1 MGASDVL
8 LIHFAFLPGAKSLS
22 RDALPGLFPAC
33 ARTVSMKAFRLQ
45 IQPDKTIQLSVTPR
59 VHHPDPYAQT
69 IADAIRVQPGDRVLD
84 LGCGAGGY
92 GLATAA
98 RGAGSVVFTDIDP
111 AAVACALRN
120 AERNGVRQAEGRVGS
135 LFAPVRGELFDI
147 IITTLPQLPA
157 PEPILA
163 ARYGGPDGLR
173 YLRRLADR
181 AGNHLAPG
189 GRLYMLITDWAFPP
203 RVERLFKRRG
213 YAFLRVARVERA
225 FQPAEYDAFAPGLFD
240 YLDGRAQRGL
250 AQYRRNGNWCYLG
263 VSFFE
268 ATANGKHKEAVV
280 TAAAGA
286 LSREISAES
295 NG

>member
-1 MGASDVL
+1 
-8 LIHFAFLPGAKSLS
+8 
-22 RDALPGLFPAC
+22 
-33 ARTVSMKAFRLQ
+33 MKTFRLQ
-45 IQPDKTIQLSVTPR
+45 ISPEQTINLSVAR
-59 VHHPDPYAQT
+59 QVHHPDPYAGVV
-69 IADAIRVQPGDRVLD
+69 AEAIRVQPGDRVLD

-92 GLATAA
+92 GLATAV

-120 AERNGVRQAEGRVGS
+120 ADENGIRQVQGRVGS
-135 LFAPVRGELFDI
+135 LFAPVRGEVFDI

-157 PEPILA
+157 PGPILA

-181 AGNHLAPG
+181 TANHLAPG
-189 GRLYMLITDWAFPP
+189 GRLYMLITDWAWPP
-203 RVERLFKRRG
+203 RVERLFRRRG
-213 YAFLRVARVERA
+213 FTFQRIARVERA

-250 AQYRRNGNWCYLG
+250 AGYRRNGKWCYLG

-268 ATANGKHKEAVV
+268 ATGNRREE
-280 TAAAGA
+280 A
-286 LSREISAES
+286 LSRPAANSCASNRAER
-295 NG
+295 NV